1 MLPLGT
7 SMVYGKSGTWWPPT
21 PLFLF
26 SGHDPR
32 LSDGSKVQRPDD
44 EGSRMGDEG
53 CPNES
58 PSVEDATGYSQEEE
72 KAFSEEQAAVSSR

>member
-1 MLPLGT
+1 MPGYK
-7 SMVYGKSGTWWPPT
+7 YGVRQKSYVLSTAT
-21 PLFLF
+21 PVPFLF
-26 SGHDPR
+26 GYDPR
-32 LSDGSKVQRPDD
+32 LSERSKVQRPDD

-72 KAFSEEQAAVSSR
+72 EVFPEDQADVSSR